1 MRRLLTAGLAS
12 LVLCGTLAHARGQAP
27 AGGGGVSGA
36 ELAQARER
44 LIAQCPSVP
53 AIPEAD
59 AAKLPIHITR
69 WGTSGPRVVLIHGGV
84 QGRLGGGPA
93 TFDGQQ
99 AWGEPSQGED
109 GFRVER
115 VDRPGFG
122 QSPSRGVDDME
133 RDSVWIADLLGSGAN
148 LIGHSWGGAEALLAA
163 ARRPDAVQSLV
174 LVEPALFDLA
184 ETDPNLRN
192 NPAVKAGAA
201 ARANMVL
208 NASSPAQ
215 YAAMFAKLVG
225 TDAGSASQTEASAS
239 AGLNPSEAQ
248 AMGCALLQA
257 RMAPVD
263 VMQRAAGTVAQA
275 GIPVLIV
282 TGGWNHG
289 FDSSGEVIAKML
301 HGRHIVVRSPN
312 HFVQLANAA
321 DFNREV
327 AAFMRD
333 ADRMRAAAGTR

>member
-1 MRRLLTAGLAS
+1 M
-12 LVLCGTLAHARGQAP
+12 
-27 AGGGGVSGA
+27 SGA
-36 ELAQARER
+36 ELAQARAS

-53 AIPEAD
+53 AISDAE

-99 AWGEPSQGED
+99 AWAAPAQGAD
-109 GFRVER
+109 GLRVER

-163 ARRPDAVQSLV
+163 ARRPNAVQSLV
-174 LVEPALFDLA
+174 LIEPALFDLA
-184 ETDPNLRN
+184 EADPSLRDS
-192 NPAVKAGAA
+192 PAVKAGAA

-208 NASSPAQ
+208 HASSPAQ
-215 YAAMFAKLVG
+215 YAEMFAKLVG
-225 TDAGSASQTEASAS
+225 TDAGSASQTKASA
-239 AGLNPSEAQ
+239 AVGLDPAEAA

-263 VMQRAAGTVAQA
+263 VLQRAADTVAQA

-282 TGGWNHG
+282 TGGWNQG
-289 FDSSGEVIAKML
+289 FDTAAGVIAKML
-301 HGRHIVVRSPN
+301 HGRHIIVRSPN
-312 HFVQLANAA
+312 HFVQLANSA
-321 DFNREV
+321 DFNRDV
-327 AAFMRD
+327 GAFMRE
-333 ADRMRAAAGTR
+333 ADRTRAPAQ